1 MKAKRLKEILENIDD
16 EVEIFIRNSV
26 NPLGNIN
33 SLDQVEFSNYGFF
46 GKSVSCLILNTDV
59 SKEIEVN
66 EDDEYIDFIIDK
78 NKD

>member
-33 SLDQVEFSNYGFF
+33 SLDQAEFSNYGFF